1 MKTVFAGT
9 PEFAVPALQALIDS
23 RHSVD
28 AVYTQPDR
36 PAGRGRRPAA
46 SPVKQL
52 AERHGI
58 EVRQPQTLKDEA
70 ARAGLRA
77 LQPDLM
83 VVVAYGLIL
92 PQAVLDTPRLGCVN
106 LHASLLPRWRGA
118 APIQRAIEAGDAETG
133 VCLMQMEAGL
143 DTGPVLAS
151 VRCPIS
157 GEDTGGDLHD
167 RLAVMAAELLAANL
181 DALAEEKLS
190 ASAQDDSQAT
200 YAAKLDKRE
209 ALIDWRLPAVQI
221 ARKVRAFNPW
231 PVAQTLFN
239 GKQLRVWAA
248 VPLGDQSDH
257 APGSVLASG
266 RDGIDVA
273 CGEGVLRLQRVQ
285 LPGGRDMPVAD
296 FLNAHDPQGA
306 ILGA

>member
-9 PEFAVPALQALIDS
+9 PEFAVPVLQALIDS
-23 RHSVD
+23 SHSVD

-52 AERHGI
+52 AVRNGI

-70 ARAGLRA
+70 ARAALRA

-151 VRCPIS
+151 LRCPIS

-181 DALAEEKLS
+181 DALAGEKLS
-190 ASAQDDSQAT
+190 ASPQDDSQAT

-221 ARKVRAFNPW
+221 ERKVRAFNPW

-248 VPLGDQSDH
+248 VPLGDQSGH
-257 APGSVLASG
+257 TPGTVLGSG